1 MHTISVY
8 YKANTFTLSGVMFF
22 ISTPNGYCKSTIVLQ
37 NMLDT
42 YNKSKGRYYK
52 KKTLIN
58 THVENSNTTNSI
70 TRFILNQFEHILLHR
85 ALVVQQFHVFLSLCN
100 MK

>member
-1 MHTISVY
+1 MDIAKAHLCFKTCWVLTIKDVS
-8 YKANTFTLSGVMFF
+8 TF
-22 ISTPNGYCKSTIVLQ
+22 
-37 NMLDT
+37 
-42 YNKSKGRYYK
+42 KGRYYK

-85 ALVVQQFHVFLSLCN
+85 ALVVQQFHVFFYPYVT
-100 MK
+100 